1 MSGLISCDIDTA
13 INAAMHFGEDQ
24 AILFCGPHGVGK
36 SEAIY
41 QIAAMLRDDIYRDEA
56 TCITVGNLLKNEG
69 KMGDLVR
76 TNDGKWHYDFG
87 LPVIE
92 RRLSQMSEG
101 ELTGIPQVQENQLL
115 RRETTKFTQMDFLS
129 IAYEYPVVLFFDEIN
144 RAFTS
149 LRQGTFQIADSKIF
163 LGNKLHQRARVFVA
177 ANIGPLYQAEDF
189 DIAEFSRYAT
199 FMINYNSEAWI
210 KWATRSTSGVHQLVT
225 DFISKDTNALYVD
238 GTNFQP
244 NNKYPDPRAWTR
256 LGRLLTQKD
265 QMGVLP
271 HFIDSPMLMFVASS
285 MVGQEEGQ
293 RFAAYCK
300 ENAFY
305 FGVKDILN
313 SWPEISKRLPN
324 KRSEENRRRLI
335 IMELFHKVQKCYDD
349 LDTDFLM
356 ESDPAKINN
365 FKTFLSEVPSELIAT
380 LAMLAL
386 KANSSSNEKIKNTKR
401 NQNTLMVQA
410 YTHIVNLTKNAL
422 KA

>member
-41 QIAAMLRDDIYRDEA
+41 QIAAALRDELYRDEA
-56 TCITVGNLLKNEG
+56 VCVTVGNLLKNEG

-76 TNDGKWHYDFG
+76 TNGGKWHYDFG

-115 RRETTKFTQMDFLS
+115 RRETTRFTQMDFLS

-199 FMINYNSEAWI
+199 FLINYNSEAWI

-271 HFIDSPMLMFVASS
+271 HFIDSPMLMFVASA

-324 KRSEENRRRLI
+324 KRSDENRRRLI
-335 IMELFHKVQKCYDD
+335 IMELFHKVQK
-349 LDTDFLM
+349 
-356 ESDPAKINN
+356 
-365 FKTFLSEVPSELIAT
+365 
-380 LAMLAL
+380 
-386 KANSSSNEKIKNTKR
+386 
-401 NQNTLMVQA
+401 
-410 YTHIVNLTKNAL
+410 
-422 KA
+422 